1 MKKFT
6 KLLGIVLIIALV
18 MSMGITAAFAAD
30 HTITITRDPSYT
42 ENPNNNHT
50 GTPTGNET
58 YTYWQI
64 LKADIGSL
72 GTIDPDTGEL
82 ASGQTA
88 GKVVYYVESE
98 TLATALTNLK
108 VSDAEGAAAMFT
120 VTRVGTTNRWNV
132 ALADEN
138 TSAETLATRLLTL
151 TGEGKAYG
159 TGATVTRD
167 GANSVVIQGAA
178 DGYYLISSS
187 LGSKLVVETL
197 GDVTIK
203 EKNQYPGIDKAQ
215 TDKDPN
221 ATTNPGTYADA
232 AVNVK
237 VGDTIYY
244 ELTVFVPATVSGNV
258 NVTDTMSAGLTP
270 ANVSTITATVSDTK
284 DGTFA
289 TLAKGENDANWSAA
303 AGTSPVTYA
312 ITIKPTTATVGKYI
326 KFQFTATV
334 DSDALTESD
343 RKNETTLTYSNY
355 SQSDFVEYD
364 IGAAAVIKFDGDTV
378 KKGSDGKPELKDGA
392 LQAKDE
398 TKGIGYLEATFALT
412 DADGTA
418 IKVSE
423 ATSGTKGVYV
433 VDPNGSSNNVV
444 SDKNHNGVILIYG
457 LDPEVTYK
465 LTETDTESGY
475 NLMTGDT
482 TLKVVKAEKGTPV
495 VNTTKVEVTGVT
507 GISAG
512 MSAADDA
519 HTLTITAQDV
529 IKIEN
534 NSGTQLPSTGGIGT
548 TIFYVV
554 GSILVVAA
562 GVLLITKK
570 RMGRD

>member
-1 MKKFT
+1 
-6 KLLGIVLIIALV
+6 

-42 ENPNNNHT
+42 ENPNDNTT
-50 GTPTGNET
+50 GTPSGNET

-72 GTIDPDTGEL
+72 GTINPDTGAL
-82 ASGQTA
+82 AEGQTA
-88 GKVVYYVESE
+88 GKVAYYVDNEA
-98 TLATALTNLK
+98 LATALSGLK
-108 VSDAEGAAAMFT
+108 VSDAADAAAIFT
-120 VTRVGTTNRWNV
+120 VTPVATADPVVRWNV
-132 ALADEN
+132 ALADESI
-138 TSAETLATRLLTL
+138 SAETLAARLLTL
-151 TGEGKAYG
+151 TGSGNAYG
-159 TGATVTRD
+159 AGTIVTRN
-167 GANSVVIQGAA
+167 GAENVVIEGAA

-215 TDKDPN
+215 KDT
-221 ATTNPGTYADA
+221 ADGTYADA
-232 AVNVK
+232 AVSVK

-244 ELTVFVPATVSGNV
+244 EITVFVPATVNGNV
-258 NVTDTMSAGLTP
+258 TVTDTMSAGLTP
-270 ANVSTITATVSDTK
+270 AEASTITATVSNTK
-284 DGTFA
+284 DGTFTA
-289 TLAKGENDANWSAA
+289 LAKGDSDANWSAA
-303 AGTSPVTYA
+303 AGTADEGETAPTYV

-343 RKNETTLTYSNY
+343 RKNDTTLTYSNY

-378 KKGSDGKPELKDGA
+378 KKTSAGDLDLNEGA
-392 LQAKDE
+392 LQAKDANTE
-398 TKGIGYLEATFALT
+398 IKYLEATFTLT
-412 DADGTA
+412 DNAGTA
-418 IKVSE
+418 IKV
-423 ATSGTKGVYV
+423 TKVSDGVYK
-433 VDPNGSSNNVV
+433 VDPNGSSNSVT

-465 LTETDTESGY
+465 LTETATENGY

-482 TLKVVKAEKGTPV
+482 TLTVVKAEKGTPA

-512 MSAADDA
+512 ASDADAD
-519 HTLTITAQDV
+519 HTLTITAEQV
-529 IKIEN
+529 GKVEN

-570 RMGRD
+570 RMSREG